1 MEYNTNRER
10 LPMPEYGR
18 EIQNMVNICLGIN
31 DRAERQRCANTIIGV
46 MGNMFPQLRDTPEF
60 THKLW
65 DHLAIMADFKL
76 DIDYPYEIVKQATL
90 KARPE
95 RIPYQRER
103 IRYRHYGRLV
113 QQMLEKLTDMEDGEE
128 KDRLIE
134 LAANQMKRD
143 LASWNR
149 NSLSDEKIFEDIAAY
164 THGKIKPDP
173 ANVHLITV
181 GNGGTNHEMP
191 NNNTRKRI

>member
-1 MEYNTNRER
+1 
-10 LPMPEYGR
+10 MPEYGR
-18 EIQNMVNICLGIN
+18 EIQNMVNICLKIK
-31 DRAERQRCANTIIGV
+31 DRAERQRCANTIIVV

-95 RIPYQRER
+95 RVPYQNKR

-113 QQMLEKLTDMEDGEE
+113 QQLLEKLADMPDGAA
-128 KDRLIE
+128 KDE
-134 LAANQMKRD
+134 LLELTANQMKRD
-143 LASWNR
+143 LVSWNR
-149 NSLSDEKIFEDIAAY
+149 NSLSDDKIFEDIETY

-173 ANVHLITV
+173 SKLHLITV
-181 GNGGTNHEMP
+181 GNGGNDSPNTNS
-191 NNNTRKRI
+191 RKRI

>member
-1 MEYNTNRER
+1 
-10 LPMPEYGR
+10 MPEYGR
-18 EIQNMVNICLGIN
+18 EIQNMVNICLNIK

-76 DIDYPYEIVKQATL
+76 DIDYPYEIVKKSTL
-90 KARPE
+90 TAHPE
-95 RIPYQRER
+95 RIPYQNER
-103 IRYRHYGRLV
+103 IRYRHYGRLI
-113 QQMLEKLTDMEDGEE
+113 QQLLEKLADMPDGQT
-128 KDRLIE
+128 KDELIE

-149 NSLSDEKIFEDIAAY
+149 NSLSDDKIFEDIETY
-164 THGKIKPDP
+164 THGKIKPEP
-173 ANVHLITV
+173 SKLHLIAV
-181 GNGGTNHEMP
+181 GNGKNEGSNTNA
-191 NNNTRKRI
+191 RKRI

>member
-1 MEYNTNRER
+1 MEYNTNREK

-18 EIQNMVNICLGIN
+18 EIQNMVNICLKIE
-31 DRAERQRCANTIIGV
+31 DRKERQRCANTIIGV

-76 DIDYPYEIVKQATL
+76 DIDYPYEIVEKSTL
-90 KARPE
+90 TARPE
-95 RIPYQRER
+95 RIPYQQEH

-113 QQMLEKLTDMEDGEE
+113 QQLLGKLAEMEDGAE
-128 KDRLIE
+128 KDSLIE
-134 LAANQMKRD
+134 MTANQMKRD

-149 NSLSDEKIFEDIAAY
+149 NSLSDDKIFEDIESY

-173 ANVHLITV
+173 SKIHMITV
-181 GNGGTNHEMP
+181 GNGS
-191 NNNTRKRI
+191 NNNEVSNNNVRKRN

>member
-1 MEYNTNRER
+1 
-10 LPMPEYGR
+10 MPEYGR
-18 EIQNMVNICLGIN
+18 EIQNMVNICLKIE

-76 DIDYPYEIVKQATL
+76 DIDYPYEIVRKETL
-90 KARPE
+90 TARPE
-95 RIPYQRER
+95 SIPYQQER

-113 QQMLEKLTDMEDGEE
+113 QQLLGKLADMPDGPE
-128 KDRLIE
+128 KDELIE

-143 LASWNR
+143 MASWNR
-149 NSLSDEKIFEDIAAY
+149 NSLSDEKIFEDIEIY
-164 THGKIKPDP
+164 THGKVKPDP
-173 ANVHLITV
+173 SKIHLIYV
-181 GNGGTNHEMP
+181 ENSNNSNIH
-191 NNNTRKRI
+191 NNNNGRKRS